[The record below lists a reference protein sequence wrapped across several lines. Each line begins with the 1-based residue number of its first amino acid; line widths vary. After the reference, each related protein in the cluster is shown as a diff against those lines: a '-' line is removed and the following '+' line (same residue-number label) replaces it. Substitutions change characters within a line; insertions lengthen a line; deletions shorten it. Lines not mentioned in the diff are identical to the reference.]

1 MNAIAPVLRLLLPA
15 LLLSLIAATSAPAA
29 DVRPAPEPTRNP
41 RRQAKTPNIV
51 LILADDLGYG
61 DLGCYG
67 QTKILTPNIDRL
79 AAEGMRFTQAYAGN
93 TVCAPSR
100 CALMTGKHSGHG
112 RVRSNVQ
119 VPLEP
124 GDVTIAEVLK
134 SAGYHCGAFGKWAL
148 GWEGTTG
155 IPNRQ
160 GFEEWLGYLD
170 QAHAHDYYPAMLWRN
185 EDLQYALPG
194 NQVGKRGDYAPNLFQ
209 KAAGNF
215 IRVNEDDPFFLYFPT
230 TLPHANNERGTN
242 GMEVPSLGAYAK
254 MDWPEPEKAKAA
266 MISRL
271 DAFVGALMED
281 LKQRK
286 LDQDTL
292 ILFTSDNGPH
302 QEGGVDPRF
311 FASSGPFRGI
321 KRDLYEGGI
330 RVPLI
335 ARWPGRIKPGAVNA
349 LPVAS
354 WDLLPTLAD
363 LVDRTPPKDIDGI
376 SVLPTF
382 FGATPKRAHGY
393 LYWESHE
400 KGYLQAVR
408 EGDWKAVKL
417 DTDKPLE
424 LYELATDPAETQD
437 VAKANPDVVKRLAA
451 HMKTAAD
458 PWTQPE
464 ERSPFTRQ
472 K

>member
-15 LLLSLIAATSAPAA
+15 LLLPLIAATSAPAA
-29 DVRPAPEPTRNP
+29 DVRPAADPNRNP

-119 VPLEP
+119 VPLESE
-124 GDVTIAEVLK
+124 DVTIAEVLK
-134 SAGYHCGAFGKWAL
+134 SAGHHCGAFGKWAL

-185 EDLQYALPG
+185 EELQYALPG
-194 NQVGKRGDYAPNLFQ
+194 NQDGKRGDYAPNLFQ

-215 IRVNEDDPFFLYFPT
+215 IRINEDDPFFLYFPT
-230 TLPHANNERGTN
+230 TIPHANNERGTN
-242 GMEVPSLGAYAK
+242 GMEVPSLGAYGK

-281 LKQRK
+281 LKKRK
-286 LDQDTL
+286 IDQDTL

-302 QEGGVDPRF
+302 KEGGVDPRF

-363 LVDRTPPKDIDGI
+363 LVDRTPPKDVDGI

-382 FGATPKRAHGY
+382 FGATPKRTHAY

-408 EGDWKAVKL
+408 EGDWKGVKL
-417 DTDKPLE
+417 DADKPLE
-424 LYELATDPAETQD
+424 LYDLANDPAETQD
-437 VAKANPDVVKRLAA
+437 VATANPDVVKRLES
-451 HMKTAAD
+451 HMKAAAD
-458 PWTQPE
+458 PWSQPQ
-464 ERSPFTRQ
+464 ERSPFL
-472 K
+472 KKK